1 MDDFIAKPVQIDE
14 IGAIL
19 AVHLRAEPAQA
30 EPAQKEL
37 SAPSTTHSG
46 GGQLAHLMEV
56 FGSTKKMREVLQ
68 GMLDTGRQDVAE
80 LDRALQAGDVTTQ
93 RDLLHRIDGSMC
105 LLGDGW
111 DRMDFAQGDFAQQRN
126 AQARR
131 LDVLETLLRDMEK
144 SYPRDDTQ
152 G

>member
-1 MDDFIAKPVQIDE
+1 
-14 IGAIL
+14 L
-19 AVHLRAEPAQA
+19 
-30 EPAQKEL
+30 
-37 SAPSTTHSG
+37 
-46 GGQLAHLMEV
+46 
-56 FGSTKKMREVLQ
+56 
-68 GMLDTGRQDVAE
+68 
-80 LDRALQAGDVTTQ
+80 
-93 RDLLHRIDGSMC
+93 C

-144 SYPRDDTQ
+144 SYPSDDTQ